1 MNQSERKRGVVKP
14 AGVGANAAAA
24 HPKRQRTTDPP
35 VIPRSLQ
42 FRDCVS
48 LMHANSYSCALFG
61 SLPMLL
67 LSVPQ
72 GNKHFTSPQTKD
84 APLFKPQQRTVVATQ
99 NLNNNNQ
106 YLQSPSC
113 SNLSTGSKIP
123 GGGTFGVHQKQIN
136 TNSVK
141 MSIKRY
147 LFINHSFNC
156 VF

>member
-1 MNQSERKRGVVKP
+1 MNQIKRKRGVVKP

-24 HPKRQRTTDPP
+24 HLKRQRTTDPP

-42 FRDCVS
+42 FCDLVS
-48 LMHANSYSCALFG
+48 LMHANSHSFALFG

-72 GNKHFTSPQTKD
+72 GNKRFTSPQTKD
-84 APLFKPQQRTVVATQ
+84 GPLFKPQQRTMATQ
-99 NLNNNNQ
+99 KLNNNNQ
-106 YLQSPSC
+106 YLQSPGR

-123 GGGTFGVHQKQIN
+123 GGGTFGVHQKLIN

-141 MSIKRY
+141 MSIKRC

-156 VF
+156 VV